1 MALSERSAGPDPVRL
16 FRRWLAQARVAQPA
30 WANAMTLAT
39 ATSRGRPSARAVLL
53 KAFDARG
60 FVFFTDYRS
69 RKGRELSRNARA
81 ALVFAWP
88 ALRRQVRV
96 EGRASRVS
104 AAESDA
110 YFQTRSRGS
119 QLAAAASRQ
128 SAVLRRRADLER
140 RLRELRAGYAGGSVP
155 RPRSWGGYRVT
166 PDVIE
171 FWQERPDRVHD
182 RLRYRRVGT
191 RWRRA
196 RLSP

>member
-1 MALSERSAGPDPVRL
+1 MALSERSAGSDPVRL
-16 FRRWLAQARVAQPA
+16 FRRWLTQARAAEPR

-53 KAFDARG
+53 KAFDERG

-69 RKGRELSRNARA
+69 RKGGELSRNDRA

-119 QLAAAASRQ
+119 QIAAAASHQ

-140 RLRELRAGYAGGSVP
+140 RVREQRARYAGHTIP
-155 RPRSWGGYRVT
+155 RPRSWGGYRVR
-166 PDVIE
+166 PSLIE
-171 FWQERPDRVHD
+171 FWQERPDRIHD

-191 RWRRA
+191 RWRRV

>member
-1 MALSERSAGPDPVRL
+1 MALSERSAGADPVRL

-53 KAFDARG
+53 KAFDERG

-119 QLAAAASRQ
+119 QLAAAALVGRLPRDAGRHRILAGAAGPSARSAAVPARGNALAQ
-128 SAVLRRRADLER
+128 SAAVAVKEC
-140 RLRELRAGYAGGSVP
+140 RLA
-155 RPRSWGGYRVT
+155 T
-166 PDVIE
+166 
-171 FWQERPDRVHD
+171 
-182 RLRYRRVGT
+182 
-191 RWRRA
+191 
-196 RLSP
+196 